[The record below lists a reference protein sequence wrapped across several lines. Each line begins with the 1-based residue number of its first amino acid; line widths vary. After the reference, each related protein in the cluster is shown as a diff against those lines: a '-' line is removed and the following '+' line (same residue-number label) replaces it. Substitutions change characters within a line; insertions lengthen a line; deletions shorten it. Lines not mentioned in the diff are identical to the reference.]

1 LNKQQAKE
9 STKHLPSEAES
20 RQPTKTNMKNPLP
33 IPDQL
38 EKQLAK
44 CKSIRD
50 ADSYYKSRDKTPQV
64 RGGVVFLVDFVG
76 AWLEIELILFR
87 EY

>member
-1 LNKQQAKE
+1 
-9 STKHLPSEAES
+9 
-20 RQPTKTNMKNPLP
+20 
-33 IPDQL
+33 
-38 EKQLAK
+38 LAK

-50 ADSYYKSRDKTPQV
+50 ADSYYKSRDKTLQV